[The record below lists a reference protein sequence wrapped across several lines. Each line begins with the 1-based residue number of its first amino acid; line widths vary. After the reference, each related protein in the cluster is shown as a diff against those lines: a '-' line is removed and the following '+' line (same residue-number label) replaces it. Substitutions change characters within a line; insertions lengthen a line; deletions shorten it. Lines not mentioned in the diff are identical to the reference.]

1 MRAFLLA
8 LFFTGIVLVVV
19 NQLVK
24 ANAQPARV
32 EYRYL
37 PRDLDTMLRE
47 LPQASVQYR
56 SMFQEE
62 DLTWRQ

>member
-24 ANAQPARV
+24 ANAQPPQV

-56 SMFQEE
+56 SMFQDEE
-62 DLTWRQ
+62 LTWR